1 MKTGLKKREKR
12 RKQEKNGGVILLKT
26 FQELCDEESL
36 CTYCSRT
43 DYGENKSYVTPTG
56 FYSCEGSYCEEAYEA
71 YLEENET
78 NADIVNYASKVK
90 LIEE

>member
-1 MKTGLKKREKR
+1 MKIGLKKREKR

-26 FQELCDEESL
+26 FEELCDKEGL
-36 CTYCSRT
+36 CKYCYRT
-43 DYGENKSYVTPTG
+43 DYGESASYVSPTG
-56 FYSCEGSYCEEAYEA
+56 VHFCEGRYCEEAYEA